1 MSRKYGSSRGR
12 RRPPERRD
20 GSRKKIDFGDV
31 DNGYDDYDDEYD
43 EEDEPRSRR
52 SRRAPSRGRPRGGR
66 RERERSR
73 SGGRGRASRGR
84 RDDARFDWDA
94 VDDEEPYDDEEESY
108 EEESYDEPRRRR
120 PRRRERKKT
129 APARRSLMELCT
141 PVFGYAAVLPQD
153 PDGEHPAYQQF
164 RQQVVAALHSV
175 ENDAPNHG
183 IEAEDAR
190 QACYALS
197 LFMDT
202 YVANSA
208 WNAKAEWAGEPLGI
222 MLHQDPEGGIN
233 FFQRLES
240 FRDDQKDV
248 REIYLVCLA
257 LGFRGKYAEMEL
269 NQQATQIAE
278 EKLRLLRQTH
288 PVPLEK
294 QAKLFPAAY
303 RPAQPITD
311 EIPPPPRWWVITSA
325 AVVVA
330 CLLVWVLLFWVAG
343 RTSAEPS
350 RLLEERAGDWSPP
363 AYERPAVEPPP
374 VEPAPAEPPAEAAEE
389 GGA

>member
-1 MSRKYGSSRGR
+1 MSRNYGRPRGR
-12 RRPPERRD
+12 GKPPGRRER
-20 GSRKKIDFGDV
+20 SRKKIDFGEAD
-31 DNGYDDYDDEYD
+31 DGYDDYEDDDDYGD
-43 EEDEPRSRR
+43 EEEPAPRR
-52 SRRAPSRGRPRGGR
+52 SRKAAPRGRSRGRERDSGRGRGRRSRGGR
-66 RERERSR
+66 GE
-73 SGGRGRASRGR
+73 
-84 RDDARFDWDA
+84 ARFDWDA
-94 VDDEEPYDDEEESY
+94 VDDDEPYDDEEEY
-108 EEESYDEPRRRR
+108 EERR
-120 PRRRERKKT
+120 PRRRPGRAQRKKA
-129 APARRSLMELCT
+129 APKRRSLMELCT

-164 RQQVVAALHSV
+164 RQQVVGALHNI
-175 ENDAPNHG
+175 ETEAPGHG

-202 YVANSA
+202 YVANSE
-208 WNAKAEWAGEPLGI
+208 WNAKAEWGGEPLGI
-222 MLHQDPEGGIN
+222 MLQQDPEGGVN
-233 FFQRLES
+233 FFNRLEA
-240 FRDDQKDV
+240 FRDDQKEI
-248 REIYLVCLA
+248 REVYLVCLA

-311 EIPPPPRWWVITSA
+311 EIPPPPRWWIITSA

-330 CLLVWVLLFWVAG
+330 CLLIWVLLFWVAG

-350 RLLEERAGDWSPP
+350 RLLEERAAQSWSEP
-363 AYERPAVEPPP
+363 AYEPPP
-374 VEPAPAEPPAEAAEE
+374 VEPPAATPPAGDAAAGAAEE